1 MREITLDT
9 IEGKDL
15 LKLDPFIGLVPLPCR
30 KITAR
35 IPHQSGLSACQL
47 LPGRSHIAPHSGAVA
62 PKGRQFRFQQSAKRK
77 LEYPARKMGADYREW
92 WIFVHKIVDFC
103 FHFGYSLFKSHRY
116 DITKKGGGSREPL
129 PFLRQSRS
137 QILFS
142 TSLLSNPF
150 RKRSRCQKQR
160 DLPFYSWERIASI

>member
-62 PKGRQFRFQQSAKRK
+62 PEGRQFRFQQTANGNWNIRRGKWGRITASGGYLFTKS
-77 LEYPARKMGADYREW
+77 L
-92 WIFVHKIVDFC
+92 IFVFILVIGCSKPGIMIV
-103 FHFGYSLFKSHRY
+103 
-116 DITKKGGGSREPL
+116 SRKAAEAV
-129 PFLRQSRS
+129 SRS
-137 QILFS
+137 LSCDKADRKSSFLPLFFQ
-142 TSLLSNPF
+142 TPLAIDTAAP
-150 RKRSRCQKQR
+150 KQR
-160 DLPFYSWERIASI
+160 DLSF